1 MNKLYHESVYMKDEN
16 KERAM
21 RFEGSLR
28 KVRLSKHFQRHLE
41 MQDKKHELTKQG
53 VKRSIITIIKTPK
66 APFEVEY
73 DEQSY
78 FKFVVRVEY
87 DEIHDISI
95 VFLKQKQ
102 DKFPLIKTAWLNRKD
117 DKHHTLNRDRYERE

>member
-1 MNKLYHESVYMKDEN
+1 MFS
-16 KERAM
+16 
-21 RFEGSLR
+21 
-28 KVRLSKHFQRHLE
+28 
-41 MQDKKHELTKQG
+41 
-53 VKRSIITIIKTPK
+53 IIKTPK

-78 FKFVVRVEY
+78 FKFVVRVDY

>member
-1 MNKLYHESVYMKDEN
+1 MNKLYHESVYMKDED

-21 RFEGSLR
+21 RIEGALR
-28 KVRLSKHFQRHLE
+28 KIRLSKHFQRHLE
-41 MQDKKHELTKQG
+41 MQDRKHELTKQG
-53 VKRSIITIIKTPK
+53 VKRSIITIIKNPK
-66 APFEVEY
+66 VPFEVEY

-117 DKHHTLNRDRYERE
+117 DKHHTLNHDRYERE

>member
-1 MNKLYHESVYMKDEN
+1 MNKLYHESVYMKDED

-21 RFEGSLR
+21 RIERTLR
-28 KVRLSKHFQRHLE
+28 KIRLSKHFQRHLE
-41 MQDKKHELTKQG
+41 MQDRKHELTKHK

-66 APFEVEY
+66 VPFEVEY

-95 VFLKQKQ
+95 VFLVQKQ

-117 DKHHTLNRDRYERE
+117 DKHHTLNRTRYERE

>member
-1 MNKLYHESVYMKDEN
+1 MNKLYHESVYMKDED

-21 RFEGSLR
+21 RIERTLR
-28 KVRLSKHFQRHLE
+28 KIRLSKHFQRHLE
-41 MQDKKHELTKQG
+41 MQDRKHELTKQG

-66 APFEVEY
+66 VPFEVEY

-78 FKFVVRVEY
+78 FKFVVRIEY

-102 DKFPLIKTAWLNRKD
+102 DKFSLIKTAWLNRKD
-117 DKHHTLNRDRYERE
+117 DKHRTLNRDRYERE